1 MKIGVTPIILV
12 ENVEWIKRNV
22 WHQNKKA
29 ANKFIES
36 WRVTWESLDPYAF
49 ISKHSINFNSEK
61 HDFEKRVAHIL
72 RIIKKKTYIKVKVE
86 NMNLFYY
93 PKEDN
98 LIFSDFRQYY
108 ESNNFQ
114 TSSNKKLF
122 WVKESDGEWRIL
134 FEDT

>member
-1 MKIGVTPIILV
+1 MLLYPSTQLTLIAK
-12 ENVEWIKRNV
+12 
-22 WHQNKKA
+22 
-29 ANKFIES
+29 
-36 WRVTWESLDPYAF
+36 
-49 ISKHSINFNSEK
+49 K

-93 PKEDN
+93 PKEDD